1 VFLIYS
7 CRNYLKIVFIFFFL
21 ALITSCIAE
30 NEDDKN
36 PINSMGQE
44 VDDTS
49 LDLNGFWNGGFDQ
62 TETLRILI
70 YNGDVYG
77 LDGDKA
83 FFGTVES
90 PTIEEVDF
98 SISAYTFSYED
109 VSNLEFVADGAAT
122 AYRIEG
128 LLANTRL
135 LVGSFETDSSEFGSL
150 TLTNDTSFSN
160 NSSLTSLVG
169 KWTTPDL
176 EIYITRLGNFFGVNN
191 GAGKKCS
198 FEGQIDLINA
208 SESLLA
214 LTLNRRDCD
223 DFNGDATGFVAINGE
238 GALELYSK
246 MGSSLLFMT
255 FAAPTSAGNSTTPE
269 TPEEEEEE
277 VTPTE
282 NEETV
287 TQNRNRG

>member
-1 VFLIYS
+1 VSLIYS
-7 CRNYLKIVFIFFFL
+7 YCKYLKIVFILCSL
-21 ALITSCIAE
+21 ASIIGCIAE
-30 NEDDKN
+30 DKDDKN
-36 PINSMGQE
+36 PINSVGQV

-49 LDLNGFWNGGFDQ
+49 LGLNGFWNGGFDQ
-62 TETLRILI
+62 TETLRVLI

-90 PTIEEVDF
+90 PKVEEVDF
-98 SISAYTFSYED
+98 SVTAYPFSYED

-122 AYRIEG
+122 AYSING
-128 LLANTRL
+128 LLATTTL
-135 LVGSFETDSSEFGSL
+135 LVGSFETDSSEFGAL

-169 KWTTPDL
+169 KWTTTDL
-176 EIYITRLGNFFGVNN
+176 EINITSRGRFIGVNN
-191 GAGKKCS
+191 GAGKDCS

-208 SESLLA
+208 GESLLA
-214 LTLNRRDCD
+214 LTLNRRNCD

-255 FAAPTSAGNSTTPE
+255 FAAPTSAGNSTTTE
-269 TPEEEEEE
+269 TPAEEN
-277 VTPTE
+277 TPAG

-287 TQNRNRG
+287 P

>member
-1 VFLIYS
+1 VSLIYS
-7 CRNYLKIVFIFFFL
+7 CCEYLKIVFILCFL
-21 ALITSCIAE
+21 ASITGCIVE
-30 NEDDKN
+30 DKDDKN
-36 PINSMGQE
+36 PINSVGQE

-49 LDLNGFWNGGFDQ
+49 LGLNGFWNGGFDQ
-62 TETLRILI
+62 TETLRVLI

-83 FFGTVES
+83 FFGTVVS

-98 SISAYTFSYED
+98 SVTAYPFSYED
-109 VSNLEFVADGAAT
+109 IGNLEFVTDGAAT
-122 AYRIEG
+122 AYSING
-128 LLANTRL
+128 LLATTTL
-135 LVGSFETDSSEFGSL
+135 LVGSFETDSSEFGAL
-150 TLTNDTSFSN
+150 TLNNDASFSN

-169 KWTTPDL
+169 KWTTTDL
-176 EIYITRLGNFFGVNN
+176 EINITSRGRFLGVNN
-191 GAGKKCS
+191 GAGKDCS

-208 SESLLA
+208 DESLLA
-214 LTLNRRDCD
+214 LTLNRRNCD

-269 TPEEEEEE
+269 TPAEEA
-277 VTPTE
+277 TPVET
-282 NEETV
+282 EETV
-287 TQNRNRG
+287 P

>member
-1 VFLIYS
+1 MSLIYS
-7 CRNYLKIVFIFFFL
+7 YCKYLKIVFILCSL
-21 ALITSCIAE
+21 ASIIGCIAE
-30 NEDDKN
+30 DKDDKN
-36 PINSMGQE
+36 PINSVGQV

-49 LDLNGFWNGGFDQ
+49 LGLNGFWNGGFDQ
-62 TETLRILI
+62 TETLRVLI

-90 PTIEEVDF
+90 PKVEEVDF
-98 SISAYTFSYED
+98 SVTAYPFSYED

-122 AYRIEG
+122 AYSING
-128 LLANTRL
+128 LLATTTL
-135 LVGSFETDSSEFGSL
+135 LVGSFETDSSEFGAL

-169 KWTTPDL
+169 KWTTTDL
-176 EIYITRLGNFFGVNN
+176 EINITSRGRFLGVNN
-191 GAGKKCS
+191 GAGKDCS

-208 SESLLA
+208 GESLLA
-214 LTLNRRDCD
+214 LTLNRRNCD

-255 FAAPTSAGNSTTPE
+255 FAAPTSAGNSTTTE
-269 TPEEEEEE
+269 TPAEEN
-277 VTPTE
+277 TPAG

-287 TQNRNRG
+287 P

>member
-1 VFLIYS
+1 VSLIYFG
-7 CRNYLKIVFIFFFL
+7 RNYVKSVFIFFFL
-21 ALITSCIAE
+21 LLISGCIAE
-30 NEDDKN
+30 NEDDN
-36 PINSMGQE
+36 TPLG
-44 VDDTS
+44 
-49 LDLNGFWNGGFDQ
+49 LNGFWNGGFDQ
-62 TETLRILI
+62 TETLRVLI

-90 PTIEEVDF
+90 PRIEEVDF
-98 SISAYTFSYED
+98 SISAYPFSYED
-109 VSNLEFVADGAAT
+109 VSNLEFVADGGAT

-176 EIYITRLGNFFGVNN
+176 EIYITRRGNFFGVNN
-191 GAGKKCS
+191 GVGKKCS
-198 FEGQIDLINA
+198 FKGHIDLINA

-214 LTLNRRDCD
+214 LTLNREDCD
-223 DFNGDATGFVAINGE
+223 DFNGYATGFVAINGE
-238 GALELYSK
+238 GALELYSR

-255 FAAPTSAGNSTTPE
+255 FAAPTSAENSTTPE
-269 TPEEEEEE
+269 TPETPEEEQEE

-287 TQNRNRG
+287 P

>member
-1 VFLIYS
+1 VSLIYY
-7 CRNYLKIVFIFFFL
+7 CRNFFKIVFIFFFL
-21 ALITSCIAE
+21 ALITGCIAE
-30 NEDDKN
+30 DKDDKN
-36 PINSMGQE
+36 PINSIGQE
-44 VDDTS
+44 VDDT
-49 LDLNGFWNGGFDQ
+49 LLALNGFWNGGFDQ
-62 TETLRILI
+62 TETLRVLI
-70 YNGDVYG
+70 YNGDFYG

-98 SISAYTFSYED
+98 SVTAYPFSYED
-109 VSNLEFVADGAAT
+109 ESNLEFVADGAAT

-128 LLANTRL
+128 LLATTKI
-135 LVGSFETDSSEFGSL
+135 LVGNFETDSSEFGGL
-150 TLTNDTSFSN
+150 TLTNDNSFSN

-169 KWTTPDL
+169 KWTTTDL
-176 EIYITRLGNFFGVNN
+176 EINITRRGRFLGLNN
-191 GAGKKCS
+191 GAGKDCS

-214 LTLNRRDCD
+214 LTLNRRNCD

-238 GALELYSK
+238 GALEIYSR

-255 FAAPTSAGNSTTPE
+255 FTAPTSAGNSTTPE
-269 TPEEEEEE
+269 IPAEEDTPA
-277 VTPTE
+277 E

-287 TQNRNRG
+287 P

>member
-1 VFLIYS
+1 VSLIYC
-7 CRNYLKIVFIFFFL
+7 CRNYLKIVFIFFFI
-21 ALITSCIAE
+21 ALLSGCIAE

-36 PINSMGQE
+36 PFNSMGQE

-62 TETLRILI
+62 TETLRVLI

-77 LDGDKA
+77 LDADKA

-90 PTIEEVDF
+90 PRIEEVDF
-98 SISAYTFSYED
+98 SISAYPFSYED
-109 VSNLEFVADGAAT
+109 VSNLEFVAGGNAT

-128 LLANTRL
+128 LLANTTL

-150 TLTNDTSFSN
+150 TLTNDASFSN

-176 EIYITRLGNFFGVNN
+176 EINITRRGRFLGVNN
-191 GAGKKCS
+191 GADKDCS
-198 FEGQIDLINA
+198 FEGQIDLINTR
-208 SESLLA
+208 ESLLA
-214 LTLNRRDCD
+214 LTLNRRNCD
-223 DFNGDATGFVAINGE
+223 DFNGDSTGFVAVNGE
-238 GALELYSK
+238 GALELYSR

-269 TPEEEEEE
+269 EETPEEEA
-277 VTPTE
+277 TPTE
-282 NEETV
+282 NEETAP
-287 TQNRNRG
+287 

>member
-1 VFLIYS
+1 MSLIYS
-7 CRNYLKIVFIFFFL
+7 CCHYLKIVFLLIYFS
-21 ALITSCIAE
+21 LITGCIV
-30 NEDDKN
+30 EDKKDDN
-36 PINSMGQE
+36 PINSVGKE
-44 VDDTS
+44 VDDRS
-49 LDLNGFWNGGFDQ
+49 LGLNGFWNGGFDQ
-62 TETLRILI
+62 TETLRVLI

-77 LDGDKA
+77 LDADKA

-90 PTIEEVDF
+90 PKIEEVDF
-98 SISAYTFSYED
+98 SISAYPFSYED

-122 AYRIEG
+122 VYRIEG
-128 LLANTRL
+128 LLATTRL
-135 LVGSFETDSSEFGSL
+135 LVGSFETDTSEFGAL

-169 KWTTPDL
+169 KWTTSDL
-176 EIYITRLGNFFGVNN
+176 EINITRRGRFLGVNN
-191 GAGKKCS
+191 GAGKDCS

-214 LTLNRRDCD
+214 LTLNRRNCD
-223 DFNGDATGFVAINGE
+223 DFNGDATGFIAINGE
-238 GALELYSK
+238 GALELYSR

-269 TPEEEEEE
+269 IPETPEEEG
-277 VTPTE
+277 TPTE

-287 TQNRNRG
+287 P

>member
-1 VFLIYS
+1 VSLIYS
-7 CRNYLKIVFIFFFL
+7 YCKYLKIVFILCSL
-21 ALITSCIAE
+21 ASIIGCIAE
-30 NEDDKN
+30 DKDDKN
-36 PINSMGQE
+36 PINSVGQV

-49 LDLNGFWNGGFDQ
+49 LGLNGFWNGGFDQ
-62 TETLRILI
+62 TETLRVLI

-90 PTIEEVDF
+90 PKVEEVDF
-98 SISAYTFSYED
+98 SVTAYPFSYED

-122 AYRIEG
+122 AYSING
-128 LLANTRL
+128 LLATTTL
-135 LVGSFETDSSEFGSL
+135 LVGSFETDSSEFGAL

-169 KWTTPDL
+169 KWTTTDL
-176 EIYITRLGNFFGVNN
+176 EINITSRGRFLGVNN
-191 GAGKKCS
+191 GAGKDCS

-208 SESLLA
+208 GESLLA
-214 LTLNRRDCD
+214 LTLNRRNCD

-255 FAAPTSAGNSTTPE
+255 FAAPTSAGNSTTTE
-269 TPEEEEEE
+269 TPAEEN
-277 VTPTE
+277 TPAG

-287 TQNRNRG
+287 P

>member
-1 VFLIYS
+1 MSLIYS
-7 CRNYLKIVFIFFFL
+7 CCKYLKIVFILCFL
-21 ALITSCIAE
+21 ASIIGCIAE
-30 NEDDKN
+30 DKDDKN
-36 PINSMGQE
+36 PINSVGQE

-49 LDLNGFWNGGFDQ
+49 LGLNGFWNGGFDQ
-62 TETLRILI
+62 TETLRVLI

-90 PTIEEVDF
+90 PKVEEVDF
-98 SISAYTFSYED
+98 SVTAYPFSYED

-122 AYRIEG
+122 AYSING
-128 LLANTRL
+128 LLATTTL
-135 LVGSFETDSSEFGSL
+135 LVGSFETDSSEFGAL

-169 KWTTPDL
+169 KWTTTDL
-176 EIYITRLGNFFGVNN
+176 EINITSRGRFLGVNN
-191 GAGKKCS
+191 GAGKDCS

-208 SESLLA
+208 GESLLA
-214 LTLNRRDCD
+214 LTLNRRNCD

-269 TPEEEEEE
+269 TPAEEN
-277 VTPTE
+277 TPAE
-282 NEETV
+282 NEEAV
-287 TQNRNRG
+287 P